1 MTLPMSQASLSVVPI
16 LATPFA
22 VVVLPAALQ
31 ANQAVAQLLAGHA
44 AANPAPGSD
53 RLCYRSRDD
62 LLEWNDAAVRQMCG
76 EILQGVWS
84 TVAAVNSFTAEELN
98 SFSMQARGSFAIV
111 QPNGSIPATSH
122 SLTSWCGIYC
132 LEAPQP
138 SVERKD
144 SGVVR
149 LYESRLATMF
159 ADATNSAMRLPFTFG
174 HYSWRA
180 VPGQLAVFPGSLT
193 HEIPLIRSTGPL
205 TLITVRTRFVGP
217 GQEGFSRW

>member
-1 MTLPMSQASLSVVPI
+1 MSQSSLSVVPI

-22 VVVLPAALQ
+22 VVELPAALQ
-31 ANQAVAQLLAGHA
+31 ANQAVAQLLARYA
-44 AANPAPGSD
+44 AANPVATPASD
-53 RLCYRSRDD
+53 WLCYRSRDD

-76 EILQGVWS
+76 EILRGVWS
-84 TVAAVNSFTAEELN
+84 TVAAVNTFTPEQLK
-98 SFSMQARGSFAIV
+98 SLSMQARGSFTII
-111 QPNGSIPATSH
+111 QPNGSVPATNH

-138 SVERKD
+138 SPERSD
-144 SGVVR
+144 SGLLR

-159 ADATNSAMRLPFTFG
+159 ADATNSTMRLPFTPG

-193 HEIPLIRSTGPL
+193 HEIPLIRSVSPL

-217 GQEGFSRW
+217 GQEGLSRW